1 MALARQCLGAERGEW
16 ALAMQAEFE
25 AACEDGKPLAFA
37 IGCLAAAGGQM
48 VQHGEGRR
56 TLAGYALALSVLVP
70 MALLYFRQA
79 LGLAHLC
86 LAWDLLEGDW
96 ASVLKL
102 GTAIGAATIT
112 LRNGSLYAEDM
123 RIADYV
129 VLRDRRGPYLLP
141 DRFVGTLNTGIETAG
156 NRPPRPLRLDKLP
169 QPNHILLPDVDTATL
184 FRRSPAH
191 RR

>member
-1 MALARQCLGAERGEW
+1 MEHHEMNVRSLLPPKTGRTWALLAAVLALA
-16 ALAMQAEFE
+16 
-25 AACEDGKPLAFA
+25 
-37 IGCLAAAGGQM
+37 
-48 VQHGEGRR
+48 
-56 TLAGYALALSVLVP
+56 ALALIFW
-70 MALLYFRQA
+70 ALRRPSLPYDA
-79 LGLAHLC
+79 A
-86 LAWDLLEGDW
+86 DGDY
-96 ASVLKL
+96 ASDCC
-102 GTAIGAATIT
+102 GTIT
-112 LRNGSLYAEDM
+112 LRNGSLYAEDT

-169 QPNHILLPDVDTATL
+169 QPNHILFPDVDTATL